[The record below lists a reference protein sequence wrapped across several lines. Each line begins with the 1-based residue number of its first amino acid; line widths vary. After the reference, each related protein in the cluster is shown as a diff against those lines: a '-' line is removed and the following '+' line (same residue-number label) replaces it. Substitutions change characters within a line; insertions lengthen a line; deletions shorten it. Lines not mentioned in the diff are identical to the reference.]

1 MKTFNKYFV
10 LILPIILAS
19 VILISCE
26 RSETNDDQ
34 VAPPSATGFF
44 WRENDMNAALKTAG
58 SSELRTQFKSI
69 FAFTGATT
77 SSGTVFEINLSG
89 TAVGT
94 YEIGTAGNALYF
106 NGFGSTSGGKIIITK
121 NDGSKAS
128 GTFEASG
135 TGGTASKVYGTFT
148 DIPVK

>member
-1 MKTFNKYFV
+1 MNTYKKFLTIT
-10 LILPIILAS
+10 LALLLAS
-19 VILISCE
+19 TYFISCD
-26 RSETNDDQ
+26 RSEREDAEP
-34 VAPPSATGFF
+34 APPSAPGFF
-44 WRENDMNAALKTAG
+44 WRENDMNAAQKSAG

-94 YEIGTAGNALYF
+94 YDIGIPGNALYF
-106 NGFGSTSGGKIIITK
+106 NGFGSTSSGKVIITK